1 MPKIKDYP
9 QLPEFSGNEIFL
21 VESPDGTR
29 NYTFEQFKKLILDS
43 ANEVSELSHFTELTG
58 TVTSVCFIR
67 KRYTFRLT

>member
-29 NYTFEQFKKLILDS
+29 NYTFE
-43 ANEVSELSHFTELTG
+43 
-58 TVTSVCFIR
+58 
-67 KRYTFRLT
+67 